1 MPSEAVA
8 LQQLFPGKGYGQNAQ
23 NKPTLEILL
32 KNEGFEAAPVDSSMS
47 SSFSYFFSDDSA
59 IS

>member
-1 MPSEAVA
+1 MQEFLCINNFQDEMPSEAVA

-32 KNEGFEAAPVDSSMS
+32 KNEGFEAAPVRFNL
-47 SSFSYFFSDDSA
+47 FS
-59 IS
+59 